1 MRKRS
6 KKYSP
11 PKPQEKLLFPELK
24 AAQLL
29 EQGEAQQALQVA
41 VRALAEGR
49 RNPDLSNIAGVCAA
63 AMGDDTLA
71 SQLWR
76 HAVELSPH
84 YAQAWFNLGLFYE
97 KRSQWDEAERHYLQA
112 VECDPQNL
120 DTLLLLSNLLMLQMR
135 ASDAERWLQQALTI
149 APEDAQANN
158 NLGLALAGRKQFEA
172 AEQHYRRAMA
182 SDANNKAAYIN
193 LGVLLV
199 ATGRQQEAEAIYATV
214 LAAEPNNVRALTNSA
229 LLLENQKRPQEAE
242 VRYRKALEYA
252 PDSVEILSNLANLLS
267 AQRRETE
274 AETLFQ
280 QALAINPES
289 AVTHTNLGVLL
300 ADSQRDNEAEQ
311 SFTRALEV
319 KPDYPLPRLNLSY
332 LQLAQ
337 GRFAEGWRNHEARLD
352 PRLPDNGIPLPPV
365 SAPQWQGED
374 LNGKSLLVW
383 VEQGYGDSIQFVRYI
398 PILKQRWNVRVTL
411 VCRPVLETL
420 FESLEGVAVLLAAA
434 ARLPLPD
441 RFDYWTLPLSLPGY
455 CGTLD
460 EASIPAEIPYLA
472 ANPQRVDH
480 WQAAIDRPEFKVG
493 LVWQGNP
500 RHHNNPWRSLAGA
513 GQFLPLLDV
522 TGVHFFSLQTD
533 IETVMFPA
541 FFQHPAVTDLGHNIE
556 DFADTAAIVA
566 QLDLVIC
573 VDTAIAH
580 LAGALGKPCWLLL
593 PHYRTD
599 WRWLKNRA
607 DSPWYPTLKLFRQ
620 DADEAWEPVI
630 HAVSQALTAIKNGTV

>member
-11 PKPQEKLLFPELK
+11 PKLQEKLLFPELK

-71 SQLWR
+71 SQLWQ

-97 KRSQWDEAERHYLQA
+97 KRSQLDEAERHYLQA
-112 VECDPQNL
+112 VELDPQNL
-120 DTLLLLSNLLMLQMR
+120 DTLLLLSNLLMQQGR
-135 ASDAERWLQQALTI
+135 TDDAERWLQQALVI
-149 APEDAQANN
+149 APEHAQANN
-158 NLGLALAGRKQFEA
+158 NLGLALASRRQFDV

-182 SDANNKAAYIN
+182 SEASDMSAWVN
-193 LGVLLV
+193 LGMLLA
-199 ATGRQQEAEAIYATV
+199 ATGRQQEAETVYETV
-214 LAAEPNNVRALTNSA
+214 LAAEPDNVRALTNSA
-229 LLLENQKRPQEAE
+229 LLLESLKRPQEAE
-242 VRYRKALEYA
+242 ARHRKALEHA

-274 AETLFQ
+274 AESLFQ

-300 ADSQRDNEAEQ
+300 ANSKRDNEAEQ
-311 SFTRALEV
+311 SFNRALDI
-319 KPDYPLPRLNLSY
+319 KPDYLLPRLNLSY

-337 GRFAEGWRNHEARLD
+337 GRFAEGWPNHEARFD
-352 PRLPDNGIPLPPV
+352 PQLPDNGIPLPPV
-365 SAPQWQGED
+365 SASQWRGEE

-383 VEQGYGDSIQFVRYI
+383 VEQGYGDLIQFARYVPLI
-398 PILKQRWNVRVTL
+398 KQRWNVRITL
-411 VCRPVLETL
+411 VCRPALQVLFETL
-420 FESLEGVAVLLAAA
+420 HGVDVLLAADVG
-434 ARLPLPD
+434 LVLPD
-441 RFDYWTLPLSLPGY
+441 HFDYWALPLSMPGY

-460 EASIPAEIPYLA
+460 VDSIPADIPYLA
-472 ANPQRVDH
+472 AAPQRMAR
-480 WQAAIDRPEFKVG
+480 WQSAATATGFKVG
-493 LVWQGNP
+493 LVWQGNL
-500 RHHNNPWRSLAGA
+500 RHHNNPWRSLPGPE
-513 GQFLPLLDV
+513 QFLPLLDV
-522 TGVHFFSLQTD
+522 AGVHFFSLQPD
-533 IETVMFPA
+533 ADAAVAPA
-541 FFQHPAVTDLGHNIE
+541 FFQHPAMTDLGKSIE

-580 LAGALGKPCWLLL
+580 LAGALGKACWLML
-593 PHYRTD
+593 PYYRTD
-599 WRWLKNRA
+599 WRWLQNRS
-607 DSPWYPTLKLFRQ
+607 DTPWYPTLRLFRQ
-620 DADEAWEPVI
+620 GSDEAWEPVI
-630 HAVSQALTAIKNGTV
+630 QNIKHELRAKTSG